1 MRPDIAPGARFPDYE
16 LPDHTGAKRKLSEI
30 QGIDP
35 MVVVLSRGHFCPK
48 DRQQHMNLA
57 DLWPEIRVAYT
68 KLVTIST
75 DDQLETNEFRDGV
88 GAEWPFLSDPERMVQ
103 KDLDIKEYTDPKN
116 DPMIPHTLVLEPG
129 LLVHR
134 IYEGYWYWGRPS
146 NEDLRRDLR
155 EVTRRI
161 RPDWDLTVPGLREA
175 WDRGERE
182 RFYPYK
188 PRNRAA

>member
-1 MRPDIAPGARFPDYE
+1 MRVDIVPGTRFPDYE
-16 LPDHTGAKRKLSEI
+16 LPDHTGTKRKLSHI

-35 MVVVLSRGHFCPK
+35 MVVVLSRGQFCPK
-48 DRQQHMNLA
+48 DRQQHVNLA

-75 DDQLETNEFRDGV
+75 DDQKRTNEFRDGV

-129 LLVHR
+129 LVVYR

-146 NEDLRRDLR
+146 NEDLHRDLR
-155 EVTRRI
+155 EVTRKI
-161 RPDWDLTVPGLREA
+161 RPDWDLSAPGLREA

-188 PRNRAA
+188 PRRRAA